1 MGPRAV
7 LCSGAAGEGAI
18 ELCAEGSRYLK
29 AVQAGF
35 PAGSACCSSH
45 LLHRE
50 GDVPEDDN
58 SLFAYP
64 QRVACI
70 E

>member
-29 AVQAGF
+29 AVSLRVPVF
-35 PAGSACCSSH
+35 S
-45 LLHRE
+45 LLQQ
-50 GDVPEDDN
+50 P
-58 SLFAYP
+58 SPP
-64 QRVACI
+64 QGRGCA
-70 E
+70 